1 MAPRKRSSQRAA
13 AEAWKGFWHSP
24 EGRIAIGLLFKEY
37 GAFDT
42 PEPGADLS
50 RAWGQRDVLARISQ
64 LINLKP
70 ETAPDHESEA
80 LDPLERLMRSN
91 V

>member
-1 MAPRKRSSQRAA
+1 MAPRKRNPERGAS
-13 AEAWKGFWHSP
+13 EAWKHFWHSP

-37 GAFDT
+37 GFFAT
-42 PEPGADLS
+42 PQPGEDLA